1 MANDKKIGT
10 LVAMAVGLGAII
22 GAGIFVLSGTA
33 IALAGAN
40 ALIAFILVGI
50 VALIMAFEFG
60 ELGSIFPHVK
70 GAAYSYVYKAFG
82 SELGFITGLIKYFSY
97 ATAISVI
104 SLGFGSYFTS
114 LFGISIT
121 GGSILFAILL
131 IIILSVLNLLGLK
144 KAAKT
149 DSFLVIIKTAALLA
163 FIGFAV
169 FFVAHSGGIKVS
181 NFSVSSSQGTLAA
194 LFAASIVI
202 FFAYSGFQT
211 IVTLTPEIKGGGRAA
226 AKATI
231 YAVVISIVL
240 YVAVVAAL
248 LLLLPASHFTV
259 SGDPLALALMQSGAP
274 NWLLI
279 VVDVGALV
287 ATASAALAML
297 IASSRMLYQV
307 GVDRLLTP
315 ILQGLQP
322 QEGCTHA
329 GHSHLCYNRDGDAVL
344 RQHLHHDG
352 DKQLW
357 TALRLPDDRLCGDT
371 LPEEKGVW
379 ELQDA
384 ALPVPAGRR
393 NNSDPALHDRHAQ
406 GIAGHRRNNDILADN
421 TLLLLPGGEGQ
432 ERCQSEA
439 FQLML
444 CLWE

>member
-1 MANDKKIGT
+1 MADNKKIGT

-33 IALAGAN
+33 VALAGAN

-70 GAAYSYVYKAFG
+70 GAAYSYVYNAFG

-114 LFGISIT
+114 LFGITIA

-131 IIILSVLNLLGLK
+131 IIVLSVLNLLGLK

-149 DSFLVIIKTAALLA
+149 DSFLVIIKMAALLV

-169 FFVAHSGGIKVS
+169 FFVVHSGGIKVS
-181 NFSVSSSQGTLAA
+181 NFSVSPSQGALAA

-231 YAVVISIVL
+231 YAVVISIAL

-248 LLLLPASHFTV
+248 LLLVPASHFTV
-259 SGDPLALALMQSGAP
+259 SGDPLALALQQSSSP
-274 NWLLI
+274 QWLLI

-307 GVDRLLTP
+307 GVDRLLPKFFRGYNGKRDVPTQAVAISAIIAMVMLFSGNIFIMTAISNFGMLFAYLMTSFAVIHFRRRKVFGDFKMP
-315 ILQGLQP
+315 LYPYLPVVGIIAILLFMIGMP
-322 QEGCTHA
+322 QESLVIGVIMIF
-329 GHSHLCYNRDGDAVL
+329 SLIILYYFFS
-344 RQHLHHDG
+344 
-352 DKQLW
+352 
-357 TALRLPDDRLCGDT
+357 
-371 LPEEKGVW
+371 EEKDKRVVKIK
-379 ELQDA
+379 LF
-384 ALPVPAGRR
+384 R
-393 NNSDPALHDRHAQ
+393 
-406 GIAGHRRNNDILADN
+406 
-421 TLLLLPGGEGQ
+421 
-432 ERCQSEA
+432 
-439 FQLML
+439 
-444 CLWE
+444 